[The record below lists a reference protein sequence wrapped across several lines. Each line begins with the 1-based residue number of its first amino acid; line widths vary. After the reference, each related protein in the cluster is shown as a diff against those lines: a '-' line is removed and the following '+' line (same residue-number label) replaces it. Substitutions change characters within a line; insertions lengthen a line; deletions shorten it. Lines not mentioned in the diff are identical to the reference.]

1 MLRAMDSRK
10 TQARTT
16 LRCDLSLSVDRPHQG
31 SYLQTNG
38 KFPAE
43 IERATVWG
51 QGREDTVA

>member
-1 MLRAMDSRK
+1 MSRAADLRCTQRK
-10 TQARTT
+10 P
-16 LRCDLSLSVDRPHQG
+16 LRCDLSLSTDRPHGG

-51 QGREDTVA
+51 PGREDTVA